1 MRQGPGQCESGDDD
15 DDFDDDDIDV
25 NGDDDDI
32 DVNDDD
38 DQDSPEK
45 IVNVET
51 RAVLSRDAERTIV
64 DTLKRGLVL

>member
-1 MRQGPGQCESGDDD
+1 MRQGPGQCESGDDNN
-15 DDFDDDDIDV
+15 DF
-25 NGDDDDI
+25 DDDDI

-38 DQDSPEK
+38 YQDSPEK